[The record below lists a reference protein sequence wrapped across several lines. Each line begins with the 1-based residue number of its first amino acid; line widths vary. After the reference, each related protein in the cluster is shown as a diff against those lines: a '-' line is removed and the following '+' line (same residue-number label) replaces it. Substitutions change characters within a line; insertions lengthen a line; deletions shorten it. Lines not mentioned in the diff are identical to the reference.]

1 MSASLAASINR
12 ITSSIVYYDNIFIL
26 AVGVPLNLINIFVFT
41 RLMLNKKNKTNI
53 GFLGLCQSIVD
64 IILLMYFQLVF
75 RSSFFGV
82 TFTNTSDAL
91 CKSLNF
97 IRRILTCSSSWMQL
111 INTFGRFVYV
121 IFGYR
126 GRFSFMKQKRYLGLI
141 IFGVLI
147 VLAVANT
154 NNLFYYLSKGTC
166 TADNAILV
174 ASDMVLIIMRLYIP
188 IFLMIVFNVFM
199 IRVVIQKRKI
209 ALGENSKNR
218 KEHHF
223 TVAVIANDVCFFLFH
238 LPVSTYFILYDIN
251 LYSGAFSGDPLF
263 SANYNLFGNVVKDF
277 SLCIQTF
284 SFFIYLVFNKIYRR
298 EVLDILGKVIPLNRN
313 TSVLPSSVDINM
325 QNITLTRLNGTPSA
339 RKTILSY

>member
-1 MSASLAASINR
+1 MSASLAANINR
-12 ITSSIVYYDNIFIL
+12 IASSIVYYDNIFFL
-26 AVGVPLNLINIFVFT
+26 AVGVPLNLLNVFVFT
-41 RLMLNKKNKTNI
+41 RLMLNKKNKTNM

-64 IILLMYFQLVF
+64 ITLLMYFSLVF
-75 RSSFFGV
+75 RSSFFGI

-91 CKSLNF
+91 CKCLNF

-126 GRFSFMKQKRYLGLI
+126 GRFRFMKQKRYLGLI
-141 IFGVLI
+141 ILGVLI
-147 VLAVANT
+147 VLALANT
-154 NNLFYYLSKGTC
+154 NNLFYYLSKGSC

-188 IFLMIVFNVFM
+188 IFLMIVFNIYM

-209 ALGENSKNR
+209 ALRENSKSK

-223 TVAVIANDVCFFLFH
+223 TISVIANDVCFFLFH
-238 LPVSTYFILYDIN
+238 LPVSIYFILYDIN
-251 LYSGAFSGDPLF
+251 LYSGAFNGDPLF

-298 EVLDILGKVIPLNRN
+298 EVLYLLRKVVPLNRN
-313 TSVLPSSVDINM
+313 NTSVMPSVDTNM
-325 QNITLTRLNGTPSA
+325 QT
-339 RKTILSY
+339 